1 MDDMSS
7 TSFTNFLT
15 VKDASM
21 PRRVLELG
29 TRKWGIASTHHKHLF
44 PEATEYVMS
53 DYLDGDD
60 VDIVSDAHDL
70 KEFDNASFDC
80 VFTASTFEHIQYPWV
95 AAEAIFRVLKSG
107 GLLFVQTHQTFP
119 IHGYPHDYT
128 RWSDAG
134 LRSLF
139 EWVGFHVHTADMFER
154 CTILPRPDYPV
165 WDSNAPA
172 YIGVAC
178 FAFKP

>member
-1 MDDMSS
+1 MDDM
-7 TSFTNFLT
+7 TSVSFREYLT
-15 VKDASM
+15 YTGAVPPK
-21 PRRVLELG
+21 RVLELG
-29 TRKWGIASTHHKHLF
+29 TRKWGTDSTHHKHLF
-44 PEATEYVMS
+44 PATSEYVMA
-53 DYLDGDD
+53 DYMDGDD
-60 VDIVSDAHDL
+60 VDVVSDAHDL
-70 KEFDNASFDC
+70 KEFDRSEFDS
-80 VFTASTFEHIQYPWV
+80 VFTASTFEHIEYPWI
-95 AAEAIFRVLKSG
+95 AAQAIHRVLKHG
-107 GLLFVQTHQTFP
+107 GTLFVQTHQTFP

-139 EWVGFHVHTADMFER
+139 TYAGFDVVVADMFER

-178 FAFKP
+178 FAIKP